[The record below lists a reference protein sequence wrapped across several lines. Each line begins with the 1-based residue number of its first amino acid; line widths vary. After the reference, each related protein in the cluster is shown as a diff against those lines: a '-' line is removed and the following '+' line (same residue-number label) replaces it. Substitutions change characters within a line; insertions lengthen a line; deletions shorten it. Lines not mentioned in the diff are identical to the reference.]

1 MSFRARVAFIAAAA
15 VAVAVIAAS
24 VGIYLAAAN
33 VLRGEV
39 DDSLREMAAE
49 VDRAVRER
57 RPIFGP
63 RPGRLG
69 GPGGFIQVIDARG
82 NVADAVGATE
92 PLPVT
97 EQARQVARGG
107 EARFETLDVDGQP
120 VRVLTLPAVR
130 GLALQIARPLTEVEG
145 SLDQLRAR
153 LVVGSLV
160 GIALA
165 AALGTIVARRAVR
178 PVEQLT
184 DLAENVAATQD
195 LSRRIEVQSEDEIG
209 RLATTFNRMLAELEQ
224 ARDSQRQLVADASH
238 ELRTPL
244 TSLRTNIEVL
254 ADADRLPVQDRRE
267 LIEDVVTQLDE
278 FGRLIAGLVE
288 LARGDRPVTAPTE
301 VRLDELV
308 IDVVE
313 RTRTFAGG
321 EVAVVLTAAP
331 TTVTGESDRIER
343 AVANL
348 LDNAIKYGGGRPID
362 VTVGDGA
369 VSVRDRGSGID
380 PADLPYVFDR
390 FYRAPASRGEPGS
403 GLGLSIVQQ
412 VAESHG
418 ASVEVEAPPDG
429 GTRLT
434 VRFPTR

>member
-1 MSFRARVAFIAAAA
+1 VSFRARVAFIAAAA

-39 DDSLREMAAE
+39 DESLREMAAE

-82 NVADAVGATE
+82 NVADAVGGTE

-107 EARFETLDVDGQP
+107 EARFETLAVDGQP

-130 GLALQIARPLTEVEG
+130 GLALQIARPLTEIEG

-165 AALGTIVARRAVR
+165 AALGTVVARRAVR

-184 DLAENVAATQD
+184 DLAEDVAATQD
-195 LSRRIEVQSEDEIG
+195 LSRRIDVESEDEIG

-254 ADADRLPVQDRRE
+254 ADAERLPAMDRRE
-267 LIEDVVTQLDE
+267 LIADVVTQLDE

-288 LARGDRPVTAPTE
+288 LARGDRPVAAPTQ
-301 VRLDELV
+301 VRLDQLV
-308 IDVVE
+308 ADVIE
-313 RTRTFAGG
+313 RTRAFAGG
-321 EVAVVLTAAP
+321 QVAVALTAAP
-331 TTVTGESDRIER
+331 TTVTGERDRIER
-343 AVANL
+343 AIANL
-348 LDNAIKYGGGRPID
+348 VDNAIKYGGNQPID
-362 VTVGDGA
+362 VTVRDGA
-369 VSVRDRGSGID
+369 VSVRDRGPGID
-380 PADLPYVFDR
+380 RSDLPHVFDR
-390 FYRAPASRGEPGS
+390 FYRAPAARGAPGS
-403 GLGLSIVQQ
+403 GLGLSIVKQ

-434 VRFPTR
+434 VRFPTG